1 MVGVALLGQGS
12 TWGDWGKPARRGR
25 KNRVPQIAAGEGG
38 GKGAQGGPLETWGRS
53 HKGWGSWSCVG
64 RIGGRSELDWLQRWE
79 GRGVWGRQGLDPV
92 ALTMGFAVKDLVGGV
107 AWAG

>member
-1 MVGVALLGQGS
+1 M
-12 TWGDWGKPARRGR
+12 
-25 KNRVPQIAAGEGG
+25 
-38 GKGAQGGPLETWGRS
+38 
-53 HKGWGSWSCVG
+53 G

-92 ALTMGFAVKDLVGGV
+92 ALTMGFAMKDLVGGV